1 MVSTMVNSRTPR
13 VQITL
18 KPATRAIFARLS
30 AAQERPEATIIAEF
44 LDETAPALQ
53 NVVAVV
59 ERAKNIV
66 SRVGQQ
72 ERERFAVAESE
83 LLQLV
88 HESEAKLHQA
98 DAVMGQLSL
107 ELGKR
112 DGGTGERF
120 RASPVRSRERHPDPP
135 DTNRGVNTRKRNT
148 GTRSAK

>member
-1 MVSTMVNSRTPR
+1 MLNPRTPR

-30 AAQERPEATIIAEF
+30 AAQDRPEATIIAEF

-72 ERERFAVAESE
+72 ERERFAIAESQ
-83 LLQLV
+83 LLQ
-88 HESEAKLHQA
+88 HQHTALSALAGMDASFGQLAFDLEKSRSAAPAPVA
-98 DAVMGQLSL
+98 DASAPHPVT
-107 ELGKR
+107 GKR
-112 DGGTGERF
+112 Q
-120 RASPVRSRERHPDPP
+120 PDPP
-135 DTNRGVNTRKRNT
+135 DTNRGVNTRTRKT
-148 GTRSAK
+148 GTRSPK

>member
-1 MVSTMVNSRTPR
+1 MVSTMLNSRTPR

-18 KPATRAIFARLS
+18 KPATRAIFARLA
-30 AAQERPEATIIAEF
+30 AAQERPEASIIAEF

-83 LLQLV
+83 LLQLM
-88 HESEAKLHQA
+88 HESQAKLHQA

-107 ELGKR
+107 DLSKGEKGAKGGGAR
-112 DGGTGERF
+112 DARPA
-120 RASPVRSRERHPDPP
+120 RPPDPP
-135 DTNRGVNTRKRNT
+135 DTNRGVNTKTRNT
-148 GTRSAK
+148 GTRSSK